1 MNVQG
6 TTRIMETNSYDV
18 VNQYLRFGWKL
29 INQHVIES
37 DGHRPTMMNYSL
49 AFVRTLEDTRRLELL
64 DDLEAANRYLAA
76 GWKLIDKY
84 LVRSDNLELRDERLH
99 FVLAW
104 QTEEEP
110 IYPVDGDAAEPIIR
124 EFPVSDELEP
134 LE

>member
-1 MNVQG
+1 MDVQG
-6 TTRIMETNSYDV
+6 TTRIMETSSYDV

-64 DDLEAANRYLAA
+64 DDLEAVNRYLAA

-84 LVRSDNLELRDERLH
+84 LVRSENLELRDERLQ

-104 QTEEEP
+104 QTDEEP
-110 IYPVDGDAAEPIIR
+110 IYPIDGAAAEPIVR
-124 EFPVSDELEP
+124 EFPYSDELEP